1 MSTATIGYEELK
13 ERTGYQRRGD
23 VERCLKDQGI
33 RFFIGR
39 AGVWTT
45 VDLVNAAGGLQAQ
58 APANSEAYSA
68 DLI

>member
-1 MSTATIGYEELK
+1 MSATIGYDELK

-33 RFFIGR
+33 RFFMGR

-45 VDLVNAAGGLQAQ
+45 VDLVNAAGGLQA
-58 APANSEAYSA
+58 PVKSDAYSA
-68 DLI
+68 DLIL

>member
-1 MSTATIGYEELK
+1 MSAATIDYEELK
-13 ERTGYQRRGD
+13 ELTGYQRRGD

-45 VDLVNAAGGLQAQ
+45 VDLVNAAGGLQA
-58 APANSEAYSA
+58 PAKSEAYSA
-68 DLI
+68 DLIL

>member
-1 MSTATIGYEELK
+1 MSATIGYDELK

-23 VERCLKDQGI
+23 VENCLKKQGI

-45 VDLVNAAGGLQAQ
+45 VDLVNAAGGLQA
-58 APANSEAYSA
+58 PAKSEAYSV
-68 DLI
+68 DLIL